1 MNWKDI
7 VKKDKVDYMTPE
19 QEKEYQKFKFE
30 REKREYED
38 DITNEKGREKYFKE
52 QQKNESQGAES
63 FKCGCALD
71 YEGMPPEHS
80 LEYYPCDK
88 AKQGKE
94 CAFSIEMAK
103 RKKS

>member
-1 MNWKDI
+1 MTWKDI

-19 QEKEYQKFKFE
+19 QEKEYQKYKFD
-30 REKREYED
+30 REKREYEANQKD
-38 DITNEKGREKYFKE
+38 MEEYFKE
-52 QQKNESQGAES
+52 QQKNEPQGAEY

-80 LEYYPCDK
+80 LAYYPCDK
-88 AKQGKE
+88 AEQGKE

-103 RKKS
+103 RKKNS